1 MCFTWTWFVFI
12 TSRTDPLHL
21 AYTTEITEMSNA
33 APRSSPALAGSDSL
47 VGRHAPLLYG
57 SPATRAIAQNAPQK
71 VWWAIAMSIL
81 TYFQARGALH
91 MLGQWPGYVCALSR
105 NEVIL
110 IFRFM
115 YSKYRIVGSAGV
127 GCVVARYEPWKATFQ
142 SVTRTTP
149 YLECVDKI
157 KIPDWISPILQ
168 IPSN

>member
-1 MCFTWTWFVFI
+1 MIWIISMKQCCISFTALHNWIAWEFLLMRKMFLSDDVGLPSIQKILSRKKYVKYNSALQIKKEEELSSSFI
-12 TSRTDPLHL
+12 
-21 AYTTEITEMSNA
+21 
-33 APRSSPALAGSDSL
+33 
-47 VGRHAPLLYG
+47 
-57 SPATRAIAQNAPQK
+57 
-71 VWWAIAMSIL
+71 IAMSIL

-115 YSKYRIVGSAGV
+115 YSKYRIVGSAGG